1 MANIIYDGRHT
12 RVVLVPQEGKAVDA
26 PMTETTQLIAGGAAR
41 SSMRAMSGLEF
52 LRGLMD
58 GSMPAPPFSTTSR
71 ITPAELEVGRVVFEG
86 VPHGDFYNPMGTVH
100 GGWIATLI
108 DTAMAC
114 AVHSSLKAGEIFTT
128 VEMNITYVRP
138 VQAATGRLRCEGVL
152 LHSGGRVASAEG
164 KVYDAAGNLIA
175 HGSETCLITRAHR
188 T

>member
-1 MANIIYDGRHT
+1 MDT
-12 RVVLVPQEGKAVDA
+12 PV
-26 PMTETTQLIAGGAAR
+26 TETTQLIAGGAAR

-58 GSMPAPPFSTTSR
+58 GSLPPPAFSATSR
-71 ITPAELEVGRVVFEG
+71 ITPVEAEAGRVVFEG
-86 VPHGDFYNPMGTVH
+86 EPHGDFYNPMGTVH
-100 GGWIATLI
+100 GGWIATLL

-128 VEMNITYVRP
+128 VEMNVTYVRP
-138 VQAATGRLRCEGVL
+138 VQAATGKLRCVGVL
-152 LHSGGRVASAEG
+152 LHSGGRVATAEG
-164 KVYDAAGNLIA
+164 KVYDAAGILIA

>member
-1 MANIIYDGRHT
+1 MDT
-12 RVVLVPQEGKAVDA
+12 R
-26 PMTETTQLIAGGAAR
+26 MTEATQLIAGGAAR
-41 SSMRAMSGLEF
+41 TSMRAMSGLEF

-58 GSMPAPPFSTTSR
+58 GSLPPPAFSATSR
-71 ITPAELEVGRVVFEG
+71 IKPVAVEAGRVVFEG
-86 VPHGDFYNPMGTVH
+86 EPHGEFYNPMGTVH

-128 VEMNITYVRP
+128 VEMNVTYVRP
-138 VQAATGRLRCEGVL
+138 VSETTGKLRCEGVV

-188 T
+188 TKE

>member
-1 MANIIYDGRHT
+1 
-12 RVVLVPQEGKAVDA
+12 VDT
-26 PMTETTQLIAGGAAR
+26 PVTETTQLIAGGAAR

-52 LRGLMD
+52 LCGLMD
-58 GSMPAPPFSTTSR
+58 GSLPPPAFSATSR
-71 ITPAELEVGRVVFEG
+71 IAPVEAEAGRVVFEG
-86 VPHGDFYNPMGTVH
+86 EPHGDFYNPMGTVH
-100 GGWIATLI
+100 GGWIATLL

-128 VEMNITYVRP
+128 VEMNVTYVRP
-138 VQAATGRLRCEGVL
+138 VQAATGKLRCVGVL

-164 KVYDAAGNLIA
+164 KVYDAAGILIA

>member
-1 MANIIYDGRHT
+1 VNT
-12 RVVLVPQEGKAVDA
+12 

-52 LRGLMD
+52 LRALMD
-58 GSMPAPPFSTTSR
+58 GTLPAPPFGATSR
-71 ITPAELEVGRVVFEG
+71 ITPVEAEMGRVVFEG
-86 VPHGDFYNPMGTVH
+86 APHGDFYNPMGTVH

-128 VEMNITYVRP
+128 VEMNVTYVRP
-138 VQAATGRLRCEGVL
+138 VQESTGKLRCEGVL

>member
-1 MANIIYDGRHT
+1 VDT
-12 RVVLVPQEGKAVDA
+12 RL
-26 PMTETTQLIAGGAAR
+26 TEATQLIAGGAAR

-58 GSMPAPPFSTTSR
+58 GSLPAPAFGATSR
-71 ITPAELEVGRVVFEG
+71 ITPVEAEAGRVVFEG
-86 VPHGDFYNPMGTVH
+86 VPHSDFYNPMGTVH

-128 VEMNITYVRP
+128 VEMNVTYVRP
-138 VQAATGRLRCEGVL
+138 VQQTTGKLRCEGVL

-175 HGSETCLITRAHR
+175 HGSETCLITRARR
-188 T
+188 TQE